1 MLQIFLN
8 AFFGLKLSRN
18 IEEGKL
24 CQIWPIWSLRFEQQR
39 GSSKIGRSSN
49 KAPMNTGP
57 LAWEMA
63 LVRQFREK
71 NVEFNQFVDNTI
83 FSV

>member
-1 MLQIFLN
+1 MLQKIFN

-18 IEEGKL
+18 IEEAIKR
-24 CQIWPIWSLRFEQQR
+24 PIWSLRFEQQR

-49 KAPMNTGP
+49 KAPTDTGP